1 MVASCINREVDFL
14 VNPIN
19 VAFWFIFLG
28 LLHTCVYT
36 PPPPSKYLPTTS
48 NAHTTQ
54 RHGTLKL
61 YSSPLS
67 VWCLHT
73 HTHRVTH
80 TTHIQ
85 GHSNYTPPLFL
96 CDVRAHTHTHTLS
109 LLNTHILHALIHYSF
124 SCLDTQVLKQ
134 VYLPLI
140 KVKQSQYMYH
150 IKLYK
155 TNNADILY
163 KVTLFCC
170 TCIRQDVIN
179 TQHQEQKGLRS
190 TLSNGYLL

>member
-1 MVASCINREVDFL
+1 MLHFDSFFWVCCTL
-14 VNPIN
+14 V
-19 VAFWFIFLG
+19 F
-28 LLHTCVYT
+28 T
-36 PPPPSKYLPTTS
+36 PPPSSLQISTHHQQCTYHTETWDTQIILLPSLCVMP
-48 NAHTTQ
+48 
-54 RHGTLKL
+54 
-61 YSSPLS
+61 
-67 VWCLHT
+67 T
-73 HTHRVTH
+73 HTPH
-80 TTHIQ
+80 TYRDTQIILLP
-85 GHSNYTPPLFL
+85 SFSVM
-96 CDVRAHTHTHTLS
+96 CAHTHTHTLS

-140 KVKQSQYMYH
+140 KVKQSQYMSH

-163 KVTLFCC
+163 KVTLFCS

>member
-1 MVASCINREVDFL
+1 MFT
-14 VNPIN
+14 PP
-19 VAFWFIFLG
+19 
-28 LLHTCVYT
+28 LLPPNIYPPPAMHIPHRDMGHSNYT
-36 PPPPSKYLPTTS
+36 PP
-48 NAHTTQ
+48 
-54 RHGTLKL
+54 
-61 YSSPLS
+61 LS
-67 VWCLHT
+67 LCDAY
-73 HTHRVTH
+73 TH

-96 CDVRAHTHTHTLS
+96 CDVCAHTHTHTLS

-163 KVTLFCC
+163 KVTLFCS

>member
-1 MVASCINREVDFL
+1 MH
-14 VNPIN
+14 
-19 VAFWFIFLG
+19 FLG

-36 PPPPSKYLPTTS
+36 APPLLPPNIFPPPATHIPHTDMDTQIILLPSLCVM
-48 NAHTTQ
+48 HTHT
-54 RHGTLKL
+54 
-61 YSSPLS
+61 
-67 VWCLHT
+67 HT
-73 HTHRVTH
+73 HTHRDTQIILLPSFSVMRVHTQTLTH
-80 TTHIQ
+80 
-85 GHSNYTPPLFL
+85 S
-96 CDVRAHTHTHTLS
+96 LS
-109 LLNTHILHALIHYSF
+109 LSNTHILHALIHYSF

-134 VYLPLI
+134 FYLPLI
-140 KVKQSQYMYH
+140 KVKLSQYMYH